1 MNKLHTLREIYSSSE
16 LSDEKNERIKYFLKI
31 ILFIIF
37 CAGILIS
44 FIALFSGWFRTL
56 GTVMTV
62 TILII
67 FSIYFLKKGYIRFA
81 SVFTVLLLLGG
92 VSFMAYNGDG
102 IHDTGVVALPVII
115 LLSSLLFEKTGFIFF
130 SGLSIVSLG
139 IVHILRASYIQD
151 FRFDHEYT
159 MEYITLVVIF
169 SITAIIFR
177 LLTNSLIFNLK
188 KVRENAIKYQNIF
201 KNIQDI
207 YFESGPDSTI
217 LELSPSCEILL
228 GFTRSELLG
237 KPLSLL
243 CRFDDDCI
251 NFLKKIKENCFVS
264 NYEIKIKNKKN
275 DVRTVTINATLV
287 TGNEDQPHKIIGSIR
302 DISDQK
308 ELEDQL
314 VQAQKMESI
323 GKLVGGIAH
332 DFNNLLTVINGN
344 SELALLHLKKG
355 TTDLEREL
363 NAISMAGS
371 KAADLTRHLLT
382 FSRKQFFQPRIVNIN
397 QLILNLKEMI
407 FRLLGE
413 DINIDLDL
421 DSDIPSIKADPS
433 QIEQILINLLINARD
448 AVQKKHSRG
457 TGKKIGIETR
467 SGNCPH
473 EKRNKKAES
482 GECIILSIND
492 NGIGIREEIKQKIFE
507 PFFTTKS
514 HGSGFGL
521 STVYG
526 IVKQNNGFID
536 VQSVYEEGCRF
547 NIYWPVCEQP
557 AGIKNASNK
566 KDIVIGN
573 EKVMVVEDED
583 TVRRIAVDALET
595 YGYNVWEASNGKEAL
610 SLFNRHNNSFDLL
623 ISDLIMPKMGG
634 RELMEKIRI
643 KHPDLKILFISGY
656 AHDDIFQDIMSGR
669 MINFLQ
675 KPYTINDLI
684 AKVRE
689 ILDS

>member
-1 MNKLHTLREIYSSSE
+1 M
-16 LSDEKNERIKYFLKI
+16 
-31 ILFIIF
+31 
-37 CAGILIS
+37 
-44 FIALFSGWFRTL
+44 
-56 GTVMTV
+56 
-62 TILII
+62 
-67 FSIYFLKKGYIRFA
+67 
-81 SVFTVLLLLGG
+81 
-92 VSFMAYNGDG
+92 
-102 IHDTGVVALPVII
+102 
-115 LLSSLLFEKTGFIFF
+115 
-130 SGLSIVSLG
+130 
-139 IVHILRASYIQD
+139 
-151 FRFDHEYT
+151 
-159 MEYITLVVIF
+159 
-169 SITAIIFR
+169 
-177 LLTNSLIFNLK
+177 
-188 KVRENAIKYQNIF
+188 
-201 KNIQDI
+201 
-207 YFESGPDSTI
+207 
-217 LELSPSCEILL
+217 
-228 GFTRSELLG
+228 
-237 KPLSLL
+237 
-243 CRFDDDCI
+243 
-251 NFLKKIKENCFVS
+251 
-264 NYEIKIKNKKN
+264 
-275 DVRTVTINATLV
+275 V